1 MNRIGRHMELVWGYG
16 KWILAAGMVFN
27 AVCAGF
33 LAAAFSYVGVVDAW
47 ILKLAFTAVVLYLHR
62 LLEDRD
68 AIFFYINLG
77 LSRKCLMAWTLGID
91 FGLLALLET
100 VIALCQ

>member
-1 MNRIGRHMELVWGYG
+1 MQIGRHIGLVWGYG
-16 KWILAAGMVFN
+16 KWMLAAGMVFN

-47 ILKLAFTAVVLYLHR
+47 VLKLAFTAVVLYLHR

-91 FGLLALLET
+91 FGVLLLLET

>member
-1 MNRIGRHMELVWGYG
+1 MQIGKHIGLVWQYG
-16 KWILAAGMVFN
+16 KWIILAGQLFNVACSALLAG
-27 AVCAGF
+27 
-33 LAAAFSYVGVVDAW
+33 AFSYGVLVGVWV
-47 ILKLAFTAVVLYLHR
+47 LKLMYTAVVLYLRR

-77 LSRKCLMAWTLGID
+77 WSRKCLMAWTLGID
-91 FGLLALLET
+91 FGLLILMEI